1 MKNQEKKEASK
12 KIIMEKEK
20 IDVAK
25 VFGILGSK
33 VRLQILKII
42 ANEEKCVNF
51 LSKNLKLSQPTI
63 SYHLGLLLNFGLVE
77 QFKKAQWVRYRLNKN
92 RLAELMGD
100 FSKLYGILKLQK
112 KQLTTHGK
120 DRRVHRDEA
129 KLKTQSAKLSFN

>member
-12 KIIMEKEK
+12 KITMEKEK

-77 QFKKAQWVRYRLNKN
+77 QFKKAQWVRYRLNKK
-92 RLAELMGD
+92 RLTELMGD
-100 FSKLYGILKLQK
+100 FSKLYGILSFQK
-112 KQLTTHGK
+112 
-120 DRRVHRDEA
+120 RIA
-129 KLKTQSAKLSFN
+129 KRPTKEQK

>member
-12 KIIMEKEK
+12 GTTMEKEK

-25 VFGILGSK
+25 TFGILGSR

-51 LSKNLKLSQPTI
+51 LSKNLGLSQPTT

-77 QFKKAQWVRYRLNKN
+77 QFKKAQWVRYKLNKN
-92 RLAELMGD
+92 KLAELMGT
-100 FSKLYGILKLQK
+100 FSNLYGILNLQK
-112 KQLTTHGK
+112 KATAHRRNRGVYK
-120 DRRVHRDEA
+120 DESKR
-129 KLKTQSAKLSFN
+129 KT

>member
-1 MKNQEKKEASK
+1 MKNQEKKEVGK
-12 KIIMEKEK
+12 KTTMEKEK

-77 QFKKAQWVRYRLNKN
+77 QFKKAQWVRYRLNKK
-92 RLAELMGD
+92 RLAELMGN
-100 FSKLYGILKLQK
+100 FSKLYGILSFQEGIAERPTKEQK
-112 KQLTTHGK
+112 
-120 DRRVHRDEA
+120 
-129 KLKTQSAKLSFN
+129 